1 MWLQTLPQLPA
12 ELRDL
17 HPTVYATAYVGKEPA
32 PCPASTMQMEQ
43 LKQGTRPR
51 VVCKASVIDLG
62 SLQSSQQMAVPP
74 QFVQFGQNLMVQM
87 QSMQQQLAALSSSP
101 AALPSNGL
109 IDALPQ
115 AKRTRFSFALLPPQ
129 PQPQPQTAS
138 ETAVAPQPPQPALKD
153 AVAKPAANDD
163 DGHIPIP
170 DEEKVAPATTLTAA
184 KKAPPT
190 TVAEATAAIV
200 NAFREKTDAKAKGKA
215 KTKAK
220 AKPKAKAKATATG
233 GSSSENAKI
242 EVSHE
247 KSRSQYLC
255 RLVLEGSPS
264 SKTFK
269 YSSKSSEKKALS
281 DAKAFCRSFC
291 KKHGVP
297 SDKFVE

>member
-1 MWLQTLPQLPA
+1 MPREPDADGTIEARYSVSCGSQGFRHRSRFAAVIAANGRASAFRAIWPESHGADAFDAAAVGRPQLFSGSS
-12 ELRDL
+12 
-17 HPTVYATAYVGKEPA
+17 ATQRCDRSFSAGE
-32 PCPASTMQMEQ
+32 
-43 LKQGTRPR
+43 
-51 VVCKASVIDLG
+51 
-62 SLQSSQQMAVPP
+62 
-74 QFVQFGQNLMVQM
+74 
-87 QSMQQQLAALSSSP
+87 
-101 AALPSNGL
+101 
-109 IDALPQ
+109 
-115 AKRTRFSFALLPPQ
+115 KRSFSFAVLPPQ
-129 PQPQPQTAS
+129 PQLQPQTAS
-138 ETAVAPQPPQPALKD
+138 ETAVAPQPALKD
-153 AVAKPAANDD
+153 AVAEPAGNDD
-163 DGHIPIP
+163 DGEIVIP

-200 NAFREKTDAKAKGKA
+200 NAFREKTDAKAKSQG
-215 KTKAK
+215 KAK

-242 EVSHE
+242 EISHE

-297 SDKFVE
+297 SDKFAA